1 MCFIKEGS
9 ICNRK
14 LGEILQCTCERGD
27 RRSLC
32 CLPLRNSGG
41 LVSNAQDSL
50 VWWHVATVASEEIPV
65 WKLISSWVC
74 GVQHCDQIETDYVS
88 SGGVF
93 CLFRRDPSVYDL
105 SLQCT
110 TFIALV

>member
-1 MCFIKEGS
+1 MFFFKEGS

-65 WKLISSWVC
+65 WKLISSW
-74 GVQHCDQIETDYVS
+74 EVS
-88 SGGVF
+88 SIAIRSRSITSVLVES